1 MPAGIVAAIARDRRA
16 QKYIGV
22 WSIHSIRIYDEM
34 VANNLRSIGRRIGG
48 QREMPEFGDTSWC
61 HTILLCDLF
70 RHLIDKTVWP
80 SKKNRA

>member
-1 MPAGIVAAIARDRRA
+1 MPAGVVAAIARDRRA

-48 QREMPEFGDTSWC
+48 QRGD
-61 HTILLCDLF
+61 
-70 RHLIDKTVWP
+70 
-80 SKKNRA
+80 A